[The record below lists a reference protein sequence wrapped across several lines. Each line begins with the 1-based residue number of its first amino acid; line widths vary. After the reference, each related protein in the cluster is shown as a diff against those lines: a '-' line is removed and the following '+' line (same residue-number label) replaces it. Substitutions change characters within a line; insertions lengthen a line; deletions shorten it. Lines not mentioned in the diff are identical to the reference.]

1 MISSI
6 TVVNSIILFLQLY
19 EASDLIILSLGVCM
33 VILIKHCYYLCKK
46 GSILAVELATVILY
60 GFLKEIA
67 VRIIKLLVELVL
79 DLLGN

>member
-1 MISSI
+1 
-6 TVVNSIILFLQLY
+6 
-19 EASDLIILSLGVCM
+19 M

-46 GSILAVELATVILY
+46 GSALAVELATVILY